1 MKTFFIVL
9 IFLSVFII
17 GLMLIRVIKG
27 PSIFDRLNGIF
38 VIGLDIIFV
47 LLLGLCSF
55 ACAEGES
62 TLIYGSGD
70 YTRIN
75 PAMDEHGEINLLIF
89 DGLTAHDAQN
99 NVVDMATEI
108 RYRRVGGWQ

>member
-47 LLLGLCSF
+47 LLLVG
-55 ACAEGES
+55 
-62 TLIYGSGD
+62 Y
-70 YTRIN
+70 
-75 PAMDEHGEINLLIF
+75 
-89 DGLTAHDAQN
+89 
-99 NVVDMATEI
+99 ATERADMFVDI
-108 RYRRVGGWQ
+108 AISYGLLGFISTVMLAMFIGGTYRHDR

>member
-47 LLLGLCSF
+47 LLLVG
-55 ACAEGES
+55 
-62 TLIYGSGD
+62 Y
-70 YTRIN
+70 
-75 PAMDEHGEINLLIF
+75 
-89 DGLTAHDAQN
+89 
-99 NVVDMATEI
+99 ATERADMFVDI
-108 RYRRVGGWQ
+108 AISYGLLGFISTVMIAMFIGGTHRHDR